1 MELPPPPDTAGTG
14 GPAREP
20 DRSGVEAPLLADAEA
35 GPYAHRWSDAQA
47 RFVDDPRGAVQ
58 DADTLVADLL
68 RALAVRLA
76 DHKTELLERWDRG
89 ATTDTEQLRR
99 AMQQYRTF
107 FDRLLST

>member
-1 MELPPPPDTAGTG
+1 MELSPPLAPADAGSSRPDPD
-14 GPAREP
+14 GPGF
-20 DRSGVEAPLLADAEA
+20 DAPLLADAEA

>member
-1 MELPPPPDTAGTG
+1 MELSPAPAETGDSTRDPD
-14 GPAREP
+14 GPGF
-20 DRSGVEAPLLADAEA
+20 DAPLLADVEA
-35 GPYAHRWSDAQA
+35 DPYAHRWSDVQA

-58 DADTLVADLL
+58 DADALVADLL

-76 DHKTELLERWDRG
+76 DQKTELLQRWDRG

-99 AMQQYRTF
+99 AMQQYRAF